1 MSESPVPGGAAT
13 PGPPLLGGYARGVA
27 WTYLSVVLTGAST
40 FFLAAWS
47 VRRVGTAEYGVFALV
62 AALAALLMVF
72 DYAMGLAVQRSAS
85 RVAAGLDVDEQQA
98 VVHAAHG
105 AYALLGVAIA
115 AVAGVAAVLLAVAG
129 PDDVPRLP
137 AVVVL
142 LGLATA
148 LQVGTAAL
156 PALAAGWRRFSMR
169 SGASIAGVAV
179 RVAVALLTVG
189 RFGVAGLG
197 MAYLLGVVVD
207 RVVLLRLLAGTVP
220 WFAVRP
226 SRPQPAALRT
236 VAAFAFP
243 LLVLNLGAQLFAV
256 SDLVAVGTFVGKSA
270 VGVYQVAALLPVQV
284 CGFLMIGYNV
294 AFPSLSGS
302 DDPGAQEAA
311 TAFLTRVFM
320 FVGAAALGLAALLRA
335 DVVAVVL
342 GRPSGLAED
351 VVALFC
357 AIGVANLAVH
367 GLASLLIARGHQA
380 VMARVV
386 SVEFVVNVVLTVWFV
401 VSFGAVGAAVATLAT
416 VVLMDFVVFPVIAR
430 GRFALPVLTTVGRH
444 GALPAV
450 LGGAVAGVAAWVA
463 TPAGSGAPR
472 LAVGGAVAAALAAV
486 AGLFLLGRAGRTTLR
501 QALGSG
507 RPAPGAA
514 APVGARP

>member
-72 DYAMGLAVQRSAS
+72 DYAMGLAVQRAAS

-105 AYALLGVAIA
+105 AYALLGVGIA
-115 AVAGVAAVLLAVAG
+115 AVAGSAAVLLAVAG
-129 PDDVPRLP
+129 LDDVPRLP

-156 PALAAGWRRFSMR
+156 PAVAAGCRRFSVR

-197 MAYLLGVVVD
+197 MAQVAGVVAD
-207 RVVLLRLLAGTVP
+207 RLVLLRLLGGTVP

-226 SRPQPAALRT
+226 ARPRPAALRT
-236 VAAFAFP
+236 VAGFAFP

-256 SDLVAVGTFVGKSA
+256 SDLVAVGAFAGKSA
-270 VGVYQVAALLPVQV
+270 VGVYQLAALLPIQV
-284 CGFLMIGYNV
+284 GGFLMIGYNV
-294 AFPSLSGS
+294 AFPALSGS

-311 TAFLTRVFM
+311 TAFLTRVFV
-320 FVGAAALGLAALLRA
+320 FVGGAALALAGLLRA
-335 DVVAVVL
+335 DVVEVVL
-342 GRPSGLAED
+342 GRPSDLAED
-351 VVALFC
+351 VVGLFC
-357 AIGVANLAVH
+357 AIGVANLTVH

-386 SVEFVVNVVLTVWFV
+386 SIEFLVNVILTILFV

-416 VVLMDFVVFPVIAR
+416 VVLMDFLVFPVIAR
-430 GRFALPVLTTVGRH
+430 GRFIQPVLTTVGRH
-444 GALPAV
+444 GAVPA
-450 LGGAVAGVAAWVA
+450 LMGAAVAAVAASVA

-472 LAVGGAVAAALAAV
+472 LAVAGVVGVALAAV
-486 AGLFLLGRAGRTTLR
+486 AGLVMLGPSGRTTLR
-501 QALGSG
+501 HAFRAG
-507 RPAPGAA
+507 RPATVPA